1 EVEYL
6 GFKISKDQRSPTSV
20 KIDKLRN
27 FPSPTSKKELDSFI
41 GIAGQ
46 YRELIEN
53 FSAKAQCLY
62 ELKKKSTGRAKFVWL
77 PKHEAAFKELKDEL
91 TKPPVVALPDC
102 SKPFIVRTDAS
113 GTGMGAVLLQEI
125 DGRRRVIEYASRQFK
140 DAQLRYPT
148 IEKEATAIDFALNK
162 WRHFLLSGNFKLE
175 TDHRP
180 LQFLNSMKNTHG
192 KLARMALRL
201 QEYRPFEI
209 VHIPGKEN
217 IEADYL

>member
-1 EVEYL
+1 LDNLKRLQEEIE
-6 GFKISKDQRSPTSV
+6 FAMSISSEAKVTDQRSPTSV

-102 SKPFIVRTDAS
+102 SKPF
-113 GTGMGAVLLQEI
+113 
-125 DGRRRVIEYASRQFK
+125 
-140 DAQLRYPT
+140 
-148 IEKEATAIDFALNK
+148 
-162 WRHFLLSGNFKLE
+162 
-175 TDHRP
+175 
-180 LQFLNSMKNTHG
+180 
-192 KLARMALRL
+192 
-201 QEYRPFEI
+201 
-209 VHIPGKEN
+209 
-217 IEADYL
+217 